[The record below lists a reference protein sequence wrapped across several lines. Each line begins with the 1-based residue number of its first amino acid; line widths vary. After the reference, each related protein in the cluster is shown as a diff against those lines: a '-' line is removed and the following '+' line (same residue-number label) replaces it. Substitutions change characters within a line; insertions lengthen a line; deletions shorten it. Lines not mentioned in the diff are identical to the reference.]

1 MAFNPLH
8 ANRTPAVF
16 LVAIIRYTDKAVVA
30 SYAVSNDVTK
40 EGVRELIA
48 SNASVQPGKRYSA
61 VGESYSIHYVL
72 DQSGRVYAMVTEP
85 KYSPRVAF
93 SGLEELMT
101 TSQKEFGY
109 RIAAASEGSLS
120 KAARPILHDFVEKYS
135 NPADFDKL
143 VAVHDKVEV
152 VRSVMKENSRI
163 SSVVC
168 DTANDRCSCSN
179 AHQ

>member
-8 ANRTPAVF
+8 ANRSPSVY

-48 SNASVQPGKRYSA
+48 SNASVQPGKRYTS

-143 VAVHDKVEV
+143 VAVQDKVEV
-152 VRSVMKENSRI
+152 VRSVMKENSELI
-163 SSVVC
+163 TIVDYFSH
-168 DTANDRCSCSN
+168 DACSCPD
-179 AHQ
+179 AH